1 MSGLLQLDETLF
13 FWVNISCQNAFFDW
27 LMPLLRNKLIWV
39 PFYVFIA
46 SFLLL
51 NFQRKGLVAV
61 LALLLAVALAD
72 NISSQLVKK
81 SVQRL
86 RPCKV
91 MEPQREMYL
100 RVPCGSGYSF
110 PSSHATN
117 HFAIATYLLLLLGKL
132 FKWVKLPL
140 LLWATF
146 IAFAQV
152 YVGVHY
158 PFDVIGG
165 ALLGIL
171 IGWGMYLLFT
181 KMRMGGSLQPGAA

>member
-1 MSGLLQLDETLF
+1 MPSLLQFDENLF

-27 LMPLLRNKLIWV
+27 LMPLLRNKLIWL
-39 PFYVFIA
+39 PFYVFIT

-51 NFQRKGLVAV
+51 NFRRQGLVAV
-61 LALLLAVALAD
+61 IFLVLAVAVAD
-72 NISSQLVKK
+72 NLSSQVIKK
-81 SVQRL
+81 SVERL

-91 MEPQREMYL
+91 LEPQREMYL

-110 PSSHATN
+110 PSSHASN
-117 HFAIATYLLLLLGKL
+117 HFAVATFLLLLLGKL

-140 LLWATF
+140 IGWASLV
-146 IAFAQV
+146 AFAQV

-165 ALLGIL
+165 ALLGVMV
-171 IGWGMYLLFT
+171 GWGMYLLFS
-181 KMRMGGSLQPGAA
+181 KMTFGGALEFQRA